1 MAYPPYG
8 GGPGYPPA
16 AVSKQNKFMKQN
28 IAIHGGGRGGGAITY
43 FFIYLSPAFRTTN
56 QNITFNLRQIYYDT
70 IIIFS
75 PSAVVFNTVTFQT
88 FKHIIFFLCCL
99 FFSLVT
105 LLVQDT
111 LLLVILLIM
120 GTLPPEGI
128 LLLHQDT
135 PLLLVAI
142 LLLLAD
148 IHLPQGEAIHQHQV
162 QSYLFI

>member
-1 MAYPPYG
+1 MGTKHCNSWRWQG
-8 GGPGYPPA
+8 GG
-16 AVSKQNKFMKQN
+16 
-28 IAIHGGGRGGGAITY
+28 GGGAIIY
-43 FFIYLSPAFRTTN
+43 FFIYLPPAFRTTN
-56 QNITFNLRQIYYDT
+56 RNITFNLRQIYYST

-75 PSAVVFNTVTFQT
+75 PSAVVFNTEAFQT
-88 FKHIIFFLCCL
+88 FKDIIFLCCL

-142 LLLLAD
+142 LLQLAD